1 MVATT
6 SATRLTYRVSW
17 PDGET
22 RTLGTVLA
30 GWARLE
36 PRCPQ
41 VASECGSRNRGR
53 PACELARPMLDTPDS
68 IRPDTATS
76 KGMCTMSDFN
86 EDPLEYIKI
95 NYIDQGLACLMPEDQ
110 ILWLVSEVER
120 LREENDSLRQE
131 R

>member
-1 MVATT
+1 
-6 SATRLTYRVSW
+6 
-17 PDGET
+17 
-22 RTLGTVLA
+22 
-30 GWARLE
+30 
-36 PRCPQ
+36 
-41 VASECGSRNRGR
+41 
-53 PACELARPMLDTPDS
+53 MLDTPDS